1 MTEHLKIELRSL
13 DNNLESEGEGLLV
26 KGYVNETNSW
36 SQDLVGK
43 PKTLRSRKL
52 VKWKERVLPGVFS
65 EALSRAQKVDFL
77 AEHQKEKILASTKN
91 GSLQLIEDDRGLY
104 MEAKISE
111 TSWGR
116 DYFTLIT
123 DRLIEG
129 MSFGMKVLEDKWY
142 YVGNELRRDILKID
156 IYEISAVKN
165 PAYPVTT
172 LESRGIDVI
181 DNVIPDES
189 EEEALVN
196 EENVTEITPKSFYT
210 VLLKIDEKLG
220 KLLEDSQNNSDQ
232 GVQTTQEQPDQ
243 QTKQDQQKDEEV
255 QGEQTDTEQS
265 TANNNEESE
274 KTGEETP
281 KNSEEVKE
289 EEKSTD
295 TLDESKKEKPEESK
309 ESSEE
314 PSDEKP
320 EESDQAK
327 DADKESTSSSE
338 EDKKDEDEDE
348 KKKKNPFEKRSLDSL
363 IEFFAGCQ
371 ELTEE

>member
-52 VKWKERVLPGVFS
+52 VKWKERVLPGVFN
-65 EALSRAQKVDFL
+65 EALSRAPKVDFL
-77 AEHQKEKILASTKN
+77 AEHKKEKILASTKN
-91 GSLQLIEDDRGLY
+91 DSLQLIEDDRGLY

-142 YVGNELRRDILKID
+142 YIGNELRRDILKID

-181 DNVIPDES
+181 DNVIPDEI

-220 KLLEDSQNNSDQ
+220 KLLEDSQNNPGQ

-243 QTKQDQQKDEEV
+243 QKAEEV
-255 QGEQTDTEQS
+255 QDGQTDTEQS
-265 TANNNEESE
+265 TANSNEELE
-274 KTGEETP
+274 KTGKEDP
-281 KNSEEVKE
+281 KNSEEVKK

-295 TLDESKKEKPEESK
+295 TSDESKEDKPEESK

-314 PSDEKP
+314 PSNEKP
-320 EESDQAK
+320 EESDQSK
-327 DADKESTSSSE
+327 DPDKESTSNSE
-338 EDKKDEDEDE
+338 EDEDEDE
-348 KKKKNPFEKRSLDSL
+348 DKKKKKNPFEKRSLDSL

>member
-65 EALSRAQKVDFL
+65 EALSRASKVDFL
-77 AEHQKEKILASTKN
+77 AEHKKEKILASTKN
-91 GSLQLIEDDRGLY
+91 DSLQLIEDDRGLY
-104 MEAKISE
+104 MEARISE

-181 DNVIPDES
+181 DNVIPDEI

-220 KLLEDSQNNSDQ
+220 KLLEDSQNNSNQ

-243 QTKQDQQKDEEV
+243 QVQQKAEEV
-255 QGEQTDTEQS
+255 QDEQTDTEQS
-265 TANNNEESE
+265 TANSNEESE
-274 KTGEETP
+274 KTGEEAS
-281 KNSEEVKE
+281 KNSEEVKK

-295 TLDESKKEKPEESK
+295 ASNESKEEKPEESK

-327 DADKESTSSSE
+327 DPDKESTSNSE
-338 EDKKDEDEDE
+338 EDKKDDEEED
-348 KKKKNPFEKRSLDSL
+348 KKKKENPFEKRSLDSL
-363 IEFFAGCQ
+363 VEFFAGCQ

>member
-52 VKWKERVLPGVFS
+52 VKWKERVLPGVFN
-65 EALSRAQKVDFL
+65 EALSRAPKVDFL
-77 AEHQKEKILASTKN
+77 AEHKKEKILASTKN
-91 GSLQLIEDDRGLY
+91 DSLQLIEDDRGLY
-104 MEAKISE
+104 MEARISE

-142 YVGNELRRDILKID
+142 YIGNELRRDILKID

-181 DNVIPDES
+181 DNVIPDEI

-210 VLLKIDEKLG
+210 ILLKIDEKLG
-220 KLLEDSQNNSDQ
+220 KLLEDSQNNLGQ

-243 QTKQDQQKDEEV
+243 QKAEEV
-255 QGEQTDTEQS
+255 QDGQTDTEQS
-265 TANNNEESE
+265 TANSNEESE
-274 KTGEETP
+274 KTGEEAS
-281 KNSEEVKE
+281 KNSEEVKK

-295 TLDESKKEKPEESK
+295 ASNESKEEKPEESK

-327 DADKESTSSSE
+327 DPDKESTSNSE
-338 EDKKDEDEDE
+338 EDKKDDEEED
-348 KKKKNPFEKRSLDSL
+348 KKKKENPFEKRSLDSL
-363 IEFFAGCQ
+363 VEFFAGCQ

>member
-52 VKWKERVLPGVFS
+52 VKWKERVLPGVFN
-65 EALSRAQKVDFL
+65 EALSRAPKVDFL
-77 AEHQKEKILASTKN
+77 AEHKKEKILASTKN
-91 GSLQLIEDDRGLY
+91 DSLQLIEDDRGLY
-104 MEAKISE
+104 MEARISE

-142 YVGNELRRDILKID
+142 YIGNELRRDILKID

-181 DNVIPDES
+181 DNVIPDEI

-243 QTKQDQQKDEEV
+243 QKAEEV
-255 QGEQTDTEQS
+255 QGGQTDTEQS
-265 TANNNEESE
+265 TANSNEESE
-274 KTGEETP
+274 KTGEEAS
-281 KNSEEVKE
+281 KNSEEAKK

-295 TLDESKKEKPEESK
+295 ASNESKEEKPEESK

-327 DADKESTSSSE
+327 DPDKESTSNSE
-338 EDKKDEDEDE
+338 EDKKDDEEED
-348 KKKKNPFEKRSLDSL
+348 KKKKENPFEKRSLDSL
-363 IEFFAGCQ
+363 VEFFAGCQ

>member
-52 VKWKERVLPGVFS
+52 VKWKERVLPGVFN
-65 EALSRAQKVDFL
+65 EALSRAPKVDFL
-77 AEHQKEKILASTKN
+77 AEHKKEKILASTKN
-91 GSLQLIEDDRGLY
+91 DSLQLIEDDRGLY
-104 MEAKISE
+104 MEARISE

-142 YVGNELRRDILKID
+142 YIGNELRRDILKID

-181 DNVIPDES
+181 DNVIPDEI

-220 KLLEDSQNNSDQ
+220 KLLEDSQNNSNQ

-243 QTKQDQQKDEEV
+243 QVQQKAEEV

-295 TLDESKKEKPEESK
+295 TPDEPKEEKPEESK

-327 DADKESTSSSE
+327 DPDKESTSNSE
-338 EDKKDEDEDE
+338 EDKNEDEDEDE
-348 KKKKNPFEKRSLDSL
+348 NKKEKKNPFEKRSLDSL

>member
-52 VKWKERVLPGVFS
+52 VKWKERVLPGVFN
-65 EALSRAQKVDFL
+65 EALSRAPKVDFL
-77 AEHQKEKILASTKN
+77 AEHKKEKILASTKN
-91 GSLQLIEDDRGLY
+91 DSLQLIEDDRGLY
-104 MEAKISE
+104 MEARISE

-142 YVGNELRRDILKID
+142 YIGNELRRDILKID

-181 DNVIPDES
+181 DNVIPDEI

-220 KLLEDSQNNSDQ
+220 KLLEDSQNNSNQ

-243 QTKQDQQKDEEV
+243 QVQQKAEEV
-255 QGEQTDTEQS
+255 QDGQTDTEQS
-265 TANNNEESE
+265 TANSNEESE
-274 KTGEETP
+274 KTGEEAS
-281 KNSEEVKE
+281 KNSEEVKK

-295 TLDESKKEKPEESK
+295 TSNESKEEKPEESE

-327 DADKESTSSSE
+327 DPDKESTSNSE
-338 EDKKDEDEDE
+338 EDKKDDEEED
-348 KKKKNPFEKRSLDSL
+348 KKKKENPFEKRSLDSL
-363 IEFFAGCQ
+363 VEFFAGCQ

>member
-65 EALSRAQKVDFL
+65 EALSRAPKVDFL

-91 GSLQLIEDDRGLY
+91 DSLQLIEDDRGLY

-181 DNVIPDES
+181 DNVIPDEI
-189 EEEALVN
+189 EEESLVN

-243 QTKQDQQKDEEV
+243 QTQQDQQKAEEV
-255 QGEQTDTEQS
+255 QDEQTDTEQS

-281 KNSEEVKE
+281 N
-289 EEKSTD
+289 
-295 TLDESKKEKPEESK
+295 ESKKEKPEESK

-327 DADKESTSSSE
+327 DTDKESTSSSE